1 MSKLDLINL
10 ENDWKRST
18 VEGNHL
24 MEKFCDQA
32 LLEYN
37 TAFAKAKKLMNH
49 LTSCINSNI
58 PILHIYLISCNNLTE
73 AYFRTGKLKLA
84 DKMHRRA
91 IFYTLF
97 LQEKKAQQL
106 NEEEIARA
114 IHRQLLS
121 YKDFTTDSNTP
132 EEFEKL
138 IGQIK
143 SDSAAEYFN

>member
-18 VEGNHL
+18 IEGNHL
-24 MEKFCDQA
+24 MERFCDQA

-58 PILHIYLISCNNLTE
+58 PILHIYLISCNNLAE
-73 AYFRTGKLKLA
+73 AYFRTRKLKLA
-84 DKMHRRA
+84 DKMYRHA

-106 NEEEIARA
+106 SEKEIERA
-114 IHRQLLS
+114 MHRQLLS
-121 YKDFTTDSNTP
+121 YKDFTTVSNRP

-143 SDSAAEYFN
+143 SDTAAEYFN